1 VALSAAIQST
11 QQAGSLTERHYT
23 RPGQRIGTIRQR
35 HDPLL
40 DTVRASLAGQIRPSI
55 TPGPPN
61 DEEPAVTATAQRTY
75 RSTPNPL
82 HATLL
87 AGTVPLFL
95 GAMLSDIAYFRS
107 YQIQWSNFAS
117 WLIAGGLV
125 FCGLALLFALVNLI
139 RAEQKNGRPM
149 VYFLL
154 LLATWVL
161 GFINA
166 FEHAKDAWAAMP
178 AGLVLS
184 VIVALLAC
192 VATAIGLTN
201 LRAGGEA

>member
-1 VALSAAIQST
+1 M
-11 QQAGSLTERHYT
+11 
-23 RPGQRIGTIRQR
+23 
-35 HDPLL
+35 
-40 DTVRASLAGQIRPSI
+40 TVTTYR
-55 TPGPPN
+55 
-61 DEEPAVTATAQRTY
+61 Y

-95 GAMLSDIAYFRS
+95 GALLSDIAYFRS
-107 YQIQWSNFAS
+107 YQIQWGNFSS

-139 RAEQKNGRPM
+139 RATPRKGRPLA
-149 VYFLL
+149 YFLL

-166 FEHAKDAWAAMP
+166 LEHAKDAWAVMP
-178 AGLVLS
+178 AGLILS
-184 VIVALLAC
+184 VIVTLLAC
-192 VATAIGLTN
+192 VATWIGLTN
-201 LRAGGEA
+201 LRSGGVE